1 MDELKKYVIEKLEEA
16 SGIENITEDSAL
28 FEEEILNSLSILYLV
43 GELETEYGI
52 QIPLEDVVEEN
63 FSNVNCIVAYLQ
75 EKL

>member
-16 SGIENITEDSAL
+16 SGIDNITEDSAL

-52 QIPLEDVVEEN
+52 QIPLEDVVEDN